1 MPNEISDLL
10 NDLMIQNQ
18 VQRVVSRKNG
28 IGKDDFLKLLFTQLK
43 YQDFE
48 SSVDYKDLLSQLSI
62 LAQIEQAMNVK
73 QAIDSLSSSIAR
85 TNFLSASSLIGK
97 SAYVV
102 ADKISVSNKKVS
114 SLPAFQLDI
123 PARNVKVKILSP
135 GGVVIKTIE
144 LGNLPAGKH
153 YVSWDGKDMNGN
165 MVQDGSYSFEV
176 IAYDSYGNEFK
187 PQKLVFGKIESVE
200 LYGTKVFVGLGNTS
214 FEFAKVVEV
223 RSSE

>member
-18 VQRVVSRKNG
+18 VQRIVSRKNG

-43 YQDFE
+43 FQDFE

-62 LAQIEQAMNVK
+62 LAQIEQAMNLK

-135 GGVVIKTIE
+135 GGVPIKTIE

-153 YVSWDGKDMNGN
+153 YVFWDGKDMNGN
-165 MVQDGSYSFEV
+165 MVQDGSYIFEV

-214 FEFAKVVEV
+214 FEFGKVVEV